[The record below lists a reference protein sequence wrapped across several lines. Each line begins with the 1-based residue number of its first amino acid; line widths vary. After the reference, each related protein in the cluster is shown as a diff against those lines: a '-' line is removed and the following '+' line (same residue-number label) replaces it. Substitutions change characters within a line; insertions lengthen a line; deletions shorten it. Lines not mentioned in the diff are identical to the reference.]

1 MLPLAA
7 AEVQAGV
14 LSSNAIET
22 QLMARPLRSVRSSL
36 YEQVELPT
44 LLPEGAR
51 MHAGAW
57 ANPHVS
63 SFEFEVFQFTCF
75 TGTKVKI
82 LTHRYSPPSQPMRGQ
97 EGFVYTVCFEV
108 LRLLVL
114 LVHQCKY

>member
-14 LSSNAIET
+14 LSSNALET
-22 QLMARPLRSVRSSL
+22 QLMVRPLRSVRSSL

-63 SFEFEVFQFTCF
+63 SFEFEV
-75 TGTKVKI
+75 
-82 LTHRYSPPSQPMRGQ
+82 RS
-97 EGFVYTVCFEV
+97 
-108 LRLLVL
+108 LLVL
-114 LVHQCKY
+114 LVQKCKY